1 MFVKREKRH
10 SARNQNVKKLLL
22 IFAPRSLTKS
32 RECVP
37 DGDPGDPES
46 SFAREDTNRA
56 RSGHGGTLRD
66 REVFVINT
74 VKMFEMDAILILS
87 TARKAV
93 LARLASLGRHF
104 CDDDVNE
111 MVSLT
116 VERFYTHG
124 SYDPSKSSVQTYV
137 SRIAFN
143 VVYDFVKK
151 VDQDHS
157 LFFRLDGV
165 LDAESDS
172 ERPLKADPVRNH
184 WFADTC
190 EADSFLLA
198 EEEEVLLARAK
209 NRLSPMHRKCYD
221 LLAEGKSHEEV
232 AHLTGTTV
240 SNVGVVAHRMRKQ
253 FRILFEEVA

>member
-1 MFVKREKRH
+1 M
-10 SARNQNVKKLLL
+10 
-22 IFAPRSLTKS
+22 
-32 RECVP
+32 P

-46 SFAREDTNRA
+46 SFAREDANRA
-56 RSGHGGTLRD
+56 WSGHGGTLRD
-66 REVFVINT
+66 REVYVLHGKI
-74 VKMFEMDAILILS
+74 FEMNEILILS

-93 LARLASLGRHF
+93 FVRLASLGRHF

-111 MVSLT
+111 MVSMT
-116 VERFYTHG
+116 VERFYTKGH
-124 SYDPSKSSVQTYV
+124 YDPSKSSVQTYV

-151 VDQDHS
+151 VDQDRS
-157 LFFRLDGV
+157 VFFR

-172 ERPLKADPVRNH
+172 EKPLKADPIRNL
-184 WFADTC
+184 WFSDARGADT
-190 EADSFLLA
+190 FLLA
-198 EEEEVLLARAK
+198 EEEEALLDRAK

-221 LLAEGKSHEEV
+221 LLAEGKSHEEI

-253 FRILFEEVA
+253 FRTNLEEVA